1 MTRAN
6 SERLEL
12 IIKFNITFI
21 LLILEMS
28 MIGMILIIINVPMTI
43 CRLFQIIILIR
54 LWTHACITT
63 GLGRTFFRFK
73 LYFPYF
79 LRRCFFFFFYFFFI
93 DGICIL
99 WPLLSILLIISH
111 KLLVSRWIE

>member
-43 CRLFQIIILIR
+43 CHLFQIIILIR
-54 LWTHACITT
+54 LCAQACITT
-63 GLGRTFFRFK
+63 GLSRAFFRFK
-73 LYFPYF
+73 LYFSYF
-79 LRRCFFFFFYFFFI
+79 LRRCFFFLFYFFFI
-93 DGICIL
+93 DVICIL

-111 KLLVSRWIE
+111 KLLISGWIE